1 MEIPMSSAPI
11 LCVTSIPEAVK
22 FYERCFGFLKQRY
35 FDGNESYVVLQR
47 GSAQIHLIE
56 SERTNANHALAA
68 HVADVFI
75 WVPSLEPVLAL
86 AARNNLVA
94 MRGPER
100 YDSSPVATTEVVFE
114 DNSGYWLCFAEA
126 HQ

>member
-1 MEIPMSSAPI
+1 MEAPTGAAPI
-11 LCVTSIPEAVK
+11 LCVTSIPETIQ
-22 FYERCFGFLKQRY
+22 FYERCFGFSRQRY

-47 GSAQIHLIE
+47 GSAQIHLVE
-56 SERTNANHALAA
+56 SERTNATHSSAA

-75 WVPSLEPVLAL
+75 WVQSLEPVLEL
-86 AARNNLVA
+86 AAKHGLVA

-100 YDSSPVATTEVVFE
+100 YDSSPVATTEVVFA

-126 HQ
+126 HT